1 MFSWVDA
8 IATRGRRPTLI
19 ALAVALAAGALWVLA
34 APPLDLWPLAWLA
47 PAPLLW
53 LIDRAPSNKRARRYA
68 WLVGTVISAGGF
80 HWITELLSRY
90 SSFPGVLSWLALL
103 AFAAFQGLQLWAF
116 GWAVRRLRQISRER
130 LGAPLPMALVA
141 PVTIVCFET
150 VWPQIFPFNLAI
162 TQAWVTPVIQ
172 IAELVGPV
180 GVTALLFAAGGA
192 LYDLL
197 TEVERRRRL
206 IPVGA
211 SAVAIAASL
220 VYGFVRIHQLDDARA
235 VAPTLEVGL
244 VQTNVPFDGAAARD
258 DDAQVAR
265 LRDTQDATAKLQAD
279 GAKLVVWPESG
290 FPYVMERGLVPGPA
304 DRIVRHHPWTATG
317 LEPEPTFTVPLIFS
331 ALTGNRGDERPPHN
345 SALFEVGSDYVGRYD
360 KNYLVMFSEH
370 IPGADTFSWLA
381 HALPRG
387 SGNLS
392 AGHEVV
398 AFPFEADGATWNLV
412 PLICFE
418 DTLPAFTHRAA
429 DLHPNLLVN
438 LTNDTW
444 FGASE
449 PWQHL
454 ALAVFRS
461 VELRTDMVR
470 AVNTGVTSH
479 IDAAGRV
486 RSTSE
491 VIDPANDPHPPEGH
505 LVTVALLDGGRGL
518 FARTGN
524 IFGFL
529 CVVAVGLLW
538 LVWPRVRRRRK
549 KQRPARSRALTAN
562 GNGRERDGEVM
573 VQVE

>member
-1 MFSWVDA
+1 MFPWVDA

-68 WLVGTVISAGGF
+68 WLAGTAITAGGF
-80 HWITELLSRY
+80 HWITELLARY
-90 SSFPGVLSWLALL
+90 SSFPGVLSWLVLL
-103 AFAAFQGLQLWAF
+103 AFAAFQGLQFWAF

-141 PVTIVCFET
+141 PVTMVCFET
-150 VWPQIFPFNLAI
+150 VWPLIFPFNLAI

-180 GVTALLFAAGGA
+180 GVTALLFTAGGA

-197 TEVERRRRL
+197 TEVEPRRRL

-211 SAVAIAASL
+211 SALVIAASL
-220 VYGFVRIHQLDDARA
+220 VYGFVRIHQLDNARA
-235 VAPTLEVGL
+235 QAPTLEVGL
-244 VQTNVPFDGAAARD
+244 VQTNVPFDGEAAH
-258 DDAQVAR
+258 DDAAEVAR
-265 LRDTQDATAKLQAD
+265 LRATQDVTARLQAD

-290 FPYVMERGLVPGPA
+290 FPFLMERGMVPGPA
-304 DRIVRHHPWTATG
+304 DRIVRHHPWAGTG
-317 LEPEPTFTVPLIFS
+317 LEAEPAFSVPLIFS
-331 ALTGNRGDERPPHN
+331 ALTGDPRERDRPPYN
-345 SALFEVGSDYVGRYD
+345 SALLEVGHDYLGRYD

-370 IPGADTFSWLA
+370 IPGADTFTWLA

-398 AFPFEADGATWNLV
+398 AFPFDADGATWNLV

-418 DTLPAFTHRAA
+418 DTLPAFTRRAA
-429 DLHPNLLVN
+429 GLHPNLLVN
-438 LTNDTW
+438 VTNDTW

-486 RSTSE
+486 LSTSH
-491 VIDPANDPHPPEGH
+491 VIDPAHDPHPPEGH
-505 LVTVALLDGGRGL
+505 LVTVALLDGGHGL
-518 FARTGN
+518 FACTGN
-524 IFGFL
+524 VFGFL
-529 CVVAVGLLW
+529 CVIAIGLGW
-538 LVWPRVRRRRK
+538 LAWPRVRRGRRK
-549 KQRPARSRALTAN
+549 KAAPGTKPGADS
-562 GNGRERDGEVM
+562 
-573 VQVE
+573 